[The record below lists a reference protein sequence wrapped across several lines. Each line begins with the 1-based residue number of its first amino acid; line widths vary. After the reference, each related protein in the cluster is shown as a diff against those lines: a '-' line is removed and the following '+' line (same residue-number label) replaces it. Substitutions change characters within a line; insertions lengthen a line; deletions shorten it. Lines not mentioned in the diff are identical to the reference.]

1 MISATELL
9 AKAKEAAAAAHC
21 PYSKF
26 AVGAAAV
33 WDDGSVD
40 VGVNV
45 ENASSPLGVCAER
58 TAIATG
64 VSRGERQLVMIAVWA
79 DVDQVVTP
87 CGGCRQVILEFAPD
101 DLAELQIILGG
112 RDQMRIT
119 NLALLLP
126 DAFRS
131 Y

>member
-1 MISATELL
+1 MISANDLL
-9 AKAKEAAAAAHC
+9 AKAKQAAAAAHY

-26 AVGAAAV
+26 AVGAAVV
-33 WDDGSVD
+33 WDDGTID
-40 VGVNV
+40 IGANV

-64 VSRGERQLVMIAVWA
+64 VSRSERHLVMIAVWA
-79 DVDQVVTP
+79 DVEQVVTP
-87 CGGCRQVILEFAPD
+87 CGGCRQVMLEFAPD
-101 DLAELQIILGG
+101 DLAELQVILGG